1 MRRAASNWIGA
12 ATAIALALAASG
24 PAAAQPEAA
33 PPPTPIVYVLEQ
45 LQSGP
50 IAPEVM
56 ERMKA
61 THTLQ
66 EVENLLKVNRI
77 AFAWRMTEVSTDQ
90 MKGTLAQQI
99 AALPPKEV
107 FVIRQGDSWLMSSVV
122 ARR

>member
-1 MRRAASNWIGA
+1 MGA
-12 ATAIALALAASG
+12 VTAIYLALAASS
-24 PAAAQPEAA
+24 PALAQAETG
-33 PPPTPIVYVLEQ
+33 PPPAPIVYVLEQ

-77 AFAWRMTEVSTDQ
+77 SFAWRMTEVSTDQ
-90 MKGTLAQQI
+90 MKGNLAQQI

-107 FVIRQGDSWLMSSVV
+107 FVIRQGDTWLMSSVV

>member
-1 MRRAASNWIGA
+1 LA
-12 ATAIALALAASG
+12 ATAIALALAASS
-24 PAAAQPEAA
+24 PAAAPSTS
-33 PPPTPIVYVLEQ
+33 PITPIVYVLEQ
-45 LQSGP
+45 LQTGP
-50 IAPEVM
+50 IAPEVI

-61 THTLQ
+61 THTLL

-77 AFAWRMTEVSTDQ
+77 AFAWRMAEVSTDQ

-107 FVIRQGDSWLMSSVV
+107 FVIHQGDAWLMSSVV